1 MSKPQPPGL
10 IELVADEHQVQMEA
24 AAAKSAA
31 KTELTEADLMKVLPT
46 IIRKVG
52 RSRPLEAIIC
62 DKLRGEEMFDQRRAL
77 KRIVQRRINSQDTTS
92 GGEILARAVIRQ
104 LRFHF
109 DNDIE
114 GVLTEVK
121 ADIVTEL
128 AQNVARALLVA
139 AGIMLGYSEKLRAL
153 EIAKDD
159 RDARNI
165 AKHRTEALLTEE
177 DFKKALINVGRAC
190 TGDDQP
196 IEER

>member
-1 MSKPQPPGL
+1 MAVKDKPADDHQERL
-10 IELVADEHQVQMEA
+10 EVAAQ
-24 AAAKSAA
+24 KSANRA
-31 KTELTEADLMKVLPT
+31 ELTEADVMLALPT
-46 IIRKVG
+46 IIKKVG
-52 RSRPLEAIIC
+52 QSRRLEAIIS

-77 KRIVQRRINSQDTTS
+77 KSIVQRRINASDTTS
-92 GGEILARAVIRQ
+92 GGEMLARAVIRQ

-114 GVLTEVK
+114 GVLTETK
-121 ADIVTEL
+121 ADIVDEL

-139 AGIMLGYSEKLRAL
+139 AGIMLGYSGKLRAL

-165 AKHRTEALLTEE
+165 AKNRTEALLTEE
-177 DFKKALINVGRAC
+177 DFKKSLMNVGRAC

-196 IEER
+196 IEERL